1 MYVECFYAFT
11 ELSQDIVGC
20 AFRKCFFLLIV
31 ISGVSGY
38 KQCTESFLFSLVNP
52 SGSEPTKM
60 PLRGTSN
67 QNGIYCTSEYGPT
80 FGGGHDL
87 YTASGANANSNS
99 YSNLGSTYECPP
111 HANASFLVGQ
121 QDFTVNELEVFLFQA
136 TG

>member
-1 MYVECFYAFT
+1 M
-11 ELSQDIVGC
+11 LSENV
-20 AFRKCFFLLIV
+20 FFIFIIIL

-60 PLRGTSN
+60 PLRGTN
-67 QNGIYCTSEYGPT
+67 NNNGIYCNSSYGPI

-87 YTASGANANSNS
+87 LIANGANANSNS
-99 YSNLGSTYECPP
+99 SSNLGSSYECPP

-121 QDFTVNELEVFLFQA
+121 TNFTVSELEVFLFQA